1 MKKLLGIVVLG
12 LLLSGN
18 VYAATF
24 GEQLGDPKDAKV
36 IDIKKIGQK
45 NIKFKSKCYSND
57 MTVVR
62 RIEISQQS
70 NGKWYAKD
78 NGYKS
83 IVKNLGDE
91 FELTTK
97 YDDRV
102 TFVHYIDKNLPV
114 VRMFWYMDGKL
125 LGGAKPTILKCK
137 VEKNSLTG
145 GGSKSGGSGTAF
157 FVNKKGYLVTNNH
170 VVQGCSN
177 SKIKYFNKE
186 YDAKLIAK
194 DQRLDLAVLK
204 AKLKPKN
211 YINIS
216 NDRPKKLEKIIAAGY
231 PLGKGLSD
239 DLKFTAG
246 IISSLKGFKDDSTRI
261 QIDAA
266 LNPGNSGGPIVNDD
280 GELMAV
286 SVSGL
291 NKSKT
296 EGINFGIKSSSV
308 ISFLKLNKIK
318 HSTSSFGFS
327 SLNSI
332 LEESTVYIFCN

>member
-18 VYAATF
+18 AHSETI
-24 GEQLGDPKDAKV
+24 GDQLERALKL
-36 IDIKKIGQK
+36 
-45 NIKFKSKCYSND
+45 NTKCYSND

-62 RIEISQQS
+62 RIVINQWDDGSWTAQ
-70 NGKWYAKD
+70 D

-83 IVKNLGDE
+83 IVKDLGDE

-97 YDDRV
+97 FDDRI
-102 TFVHYIDKNLPV
+102 TFVHIVEKTLPI
-114 VRMFWYMDGKL
+114 VRMYWYMDGKL
-125 LGGAKPTILKCK
+125 LGGVEPIILKCK
-137 VEKNSLTG
+137 VAKNSLTG

-204 AKLKPKN
+204 VKLKPKN

-318 HSTSSFGFS
+318 HSTSSFGFG